1 MQRGECA
8 AKLEPAVLACGRRD
22 GLIAFVLRAYSYP
35 LSQVWV
41 VVVVVTQNALAM
53 RFLAV
58 ALLAASA
65 SAVIKVG
72 DTLPSVTLDLGFPPE
87 KVNLLERAKGKNVI
101 LMGLPGAFTPT

>member
-1 MQRGECA
+1 VEAVPEA
-8 AKLEPAVLACGRRD
+8 AGITQVLSCSR
-22 GLIAFVLRAYSYP
+22 ITPRA
-35 LSQVWV
+35 QVRLHG
-41 VVVVVTQNALAM
+41 VVVTLAM

>member
-1 MQRGECA
+1 MRISGA
-8 AKLEPAVLACGRRD
+8 R
-22 GLIAFVLRAYSYP
+22 LISVR
-35 LSQVWV
+35 WV
-41 VVVVVTQNALAM
+41 M

-72 DTLPSVTLDLGFPPE
+72 DTLPSVTLDFGFPPE
-87 KVNLLERAKGKNVI
+87 KVNLLERAKGKNII

>member
-1 MQRGECA
+1 MPGSLTPRDKIRLLGY
-8 AKLEPAVLACGRRD
+8 LIFISGRCSLLYTCKVRISVRCSS
-22 GLIAFVLRAYSYP
+22 LISVRR
-35 LSQVWV
+35 V
-41 VVVVVTQNALAM
+41 M

-72 DTLPSVTLDLGFPPE
+72 DTLPSVTLDFGFPPE
-87 KVNLLERAKGKNVI
+87 KVNLLERAKGKNII

>member
-1 MQRGECA
+1 MGSTTLELYTLQSCA
-8 AKLEPAVLACGRRD
+8 SAALVSSAVR
-22 GLIAFVLRAYSYP
+22 
-35 LSQVWV
+35 WV
-41 VVVVVTQNALAM
+41 M

-72 DTLPSVTLDLGFPPE
+72 DTLPSVTLDFGFPPE
-87 KVNLLERAKGKNVI
+87 KVNLLERAKGKNII

>member
-1 MQRGECA
+1 MWPCSRINTSA
-8 AKLEPAVLACGRRD
+8 A
-22 GLIAFVLRAYSYP
+22 S
-35 LSQVWV
+35 SQHGSSSSP
-41 VVVVVTQNALAM
+41 LAM

>member
-1 MQRGECA
+1 
-8 AKLEPAVLACGRRD
+8 
-22 GLIAFVLRAYSYP
+22 
-35 LSQVWV
+35 
-41 VVVVVTQNALAM
+41 M

-87 KVNLLERAKGKNVI
+87 KVMNIIGEYGNCIAASIPMTLAQAERQGRLTRGSRVLFLGTGA
-101 LMGLPGAFTPT
+101 GLHVAGAVVRW

>member
-1 MQRGECA
+1 MVVIPRCSQLTPQTCVA
-8 AKLEPAVLACGRRD
+8 ASRLFAPRHRV
-22 GLIAFVLRAYSYP
+22 
-35 LSQVWV
+35 
-41 VVVVVTQNALAM
+41 M

-101 LMGLPGAFTPT
+101 VMGLPGAFTPT

>member
-1 MQRGECA
+1 MCSLLYTCKVVHQPRAHQRA
-8 AKLEPAVLACGRRD
+8 RV
-22 GLIAFVLRAYSYP
+22 
-35 LSQVWV
+35 
-41 VVVVVTQNALAM
+41 M

-72 DTLPSVTLDLGFPPE
+72 DTLPSVTLDFGFPPE
-87 KVNLLERAKGKNVI
+87 KVNLLERAKGKNII

>member
-1 MQRGECA
+1 MYFAATILTPQTCGQSVVRGTRT
-8 AKLEPAVLACGRRD
+8 KV
-22 GLIAFVLRAYSYP
+22 
-35 LSQVWV
+35 
-41 VVVVVTQNALAM
+41 M

-101 LMGLPGAFTPT
+101 VMGLPGAFTPT

>member
-1 MQRGECA
+1 MF
-8 AKLEPAVLACGRRD
+8 PANTPN
-22 GLIAFVLRAYSYP
+22 LRS
-35 LSQVWV
+35 SV
-41 VVVVVTQNALAM
+41 VCSAPRHEAM

-101 LMGLPGAFTPT
+101 VMGLPGAFTPT